1 MTGASIC
8 RGFVAAALIAL
19 AGCDGTKTTAPAEP
33 YVPPAEGWTFGFA
46 DGRTWEAVEQTRTR
60 ESALVIY
67 VLPGQTKEEWS
78 ELVTTGLTFGGHRRA
93 TVAQLAEITRKA
105 LEKDC
110 QGLKWEILEE
120 SEKSIMY
127 EWRHFGCK
135 DKQPGQ
141 HEIAR
146 LTVGRLGIHRLAYD
160 SRTGRI
166 PRGLRRQWV
175 KAISQATVGPLE
187 R

>member
-1 MTGASIC
+1 MMNQLRTSLAVG
-8 RGFVAAALIAL
+8 LLAL
-19 AGCDGTKTTAPAEP
+19 AACAGDKAPPPAAP
-33 YVPPAEGWTFGFA
+33 FVPPPEGWTFEFA
-46 DGRTWEAVEQTRTR
+46 DGRTWDPVEQTRSK
-60 ESALVIY
+60 ESAVVIY

-93 TVAQLAEITRKA
+93 TVSQLAEVTRKA

-110 QGLKWEILEE
+110 QGFKWEIIEE
-120 SEKSIMY
+120 SDKNIMY

-166 PRGLRRQWV
+166 PTGLRRQWV
-175 KAISQATVGPLE
+175 KAISEATVGPIS